1 MAATNVYLI
10 SETQLKQ
17 GTIIDENTDM
27 KVLKPMILLAQDKQI
42 EPIIGTGL
50 MDEIKTQITAGT
62 LTALNTTLLDNK
74 IIPALKHWIIYEYS
88 LWANY
93 KYRNKNVGTQ
103 NGDNNNTASI
113 DDILFLMDKHKDNA
127 EWYSQ
132 RLIDYLL
139 ENEDSYPLYSN
150 PGDGYDVLRPK
161 RGSNF
166 TSNIWLGDD
175 GCGCDNDI
183 FG

>member
-1 MAATNVYLI
+1 MAATLVYLI

-27 KVLKPMILLAQDKQI
+27 KVLKPMIILAQDKQI
-42 EPIIGTGL
+42 EPLIGTGL
-50 MDEIKTQITAGT
+50 MDEIKTQITNNN
-62 LTALNTTLLDNK
+62 LTALNSTLLDNK

-88 LWANY
+88 LYANY

-103 NGDNNNTASI
+103 GGDQNQPASI
-113 DDILFLMDKHKDNA
+113 DDVLFLMDKHKDNA

-139 ENEDSYPLYSN
+139 ENESDYPLYSN
-150 PGDGYDVLRPK
+150 PGDGCDILQPK
-161 RGSNF
+161 RGNNF
-166 TSNIWLGDD
+166 SSNIFLGDD
-175 GCGCDNDI
+175 GCGCSDI

>member
-1 MAATNVYLI
+1 MAITYTYLF

-27 KVLKPMILLAQDKQI
+27 KVIKPMILLVQDKNI

-50 MDEIKTQITAGT
+50 MNEIKSQIAAGT
-62 LTALNTTLLDNK
+62 LTALNTTLLESK
-74 IIPALKHWIIYEYS
+74 IFPAVKHWLVYEYS

-103 NGDNNNTASI
+103 GGDQNQPASI
-113 DDILFLMDKHKDNA
+113 EDVLFLMDKHKDNA

-132 RLIDYLL
+132 RLIDYLS
-139 ENEDSYPLYSN
+139 EHESDYPLYSN
-150 PGDGYDVLRPK
+150 PGDGCDVIRPA
-161 RGSNF
+161 RGNNF
-166 TSNIWLGDD
+166 TSNIYLGDD
-175 GCGCDNDI
+175 DCGCGNI
-183 FG
+183 YG

>member
-42 EPIIGTGL
+42 ETVIGTGL
-50 MDEIKTQITAGT
+50 MNEIKTQITAGT

-74 IIPALKHWIIYEYS
+74 IIPALKHWVIYEYS

-103 NGDNNNTASI
+103 GGDNNSPASI

-139 ENEDSYPLYSN
+139 EHEEDYPLYTDA
-150 PGDGYDVLRPK
+150 GDGYDVIPPK
-161 RGSNF
+161 RGNNF
-166 TSNIWLGDD
+166 TSNIFLDD
-175 GCGCDNDI
+175 CDCCDNDI